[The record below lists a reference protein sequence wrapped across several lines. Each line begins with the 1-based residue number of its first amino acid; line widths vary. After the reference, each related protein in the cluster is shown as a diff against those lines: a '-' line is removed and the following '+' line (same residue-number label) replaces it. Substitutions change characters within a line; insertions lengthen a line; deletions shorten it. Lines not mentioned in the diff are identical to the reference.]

1 MLAEA
6 RRVEAVPMKRT
17 APPQTDYP
25 EHDEIETL
33 FKNLPRQGVLSLRD
47 RAIGSLGP
55 DRLVSERRQVRSL
68 DTRNARERRGNLH
81 IESLAIHK
89 RSFLGSEGVSEPCDA
104 DPLIQEVRE

>member
-6 RRVEAVPMKRT
+6 QRVEAVPMKRT

-25 EHDEIETL
+25 EHDEIETV

-55 DRLVSERRQVRSL
+55 DRLVSERQQVPSL

-81 IESLAIHK
+81 IEFA
-89 RSFLGSEGVSEPCDA
+89 R
-104 DPLIQEVRE
+104 DPQAEFPWQRRRLRTV